1 VNANDGVTQELTR
14 QREQASDMEKINSET
29 MIPPETEERLERNR
43 PFIGLLALWGML
55 GMKWLMDPKRK
66 EEWS

>member
-43 PFIGLLALWGML
+43 PFIGLLALSG
-55 GMKWLMDPKRK
+55 
-66 EEWS
+66 EC